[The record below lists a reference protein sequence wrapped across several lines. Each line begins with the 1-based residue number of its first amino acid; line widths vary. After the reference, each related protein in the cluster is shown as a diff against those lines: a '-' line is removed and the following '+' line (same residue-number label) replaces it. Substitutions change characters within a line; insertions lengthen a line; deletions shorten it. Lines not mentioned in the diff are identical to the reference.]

1 MQEKNNNIEQNVET
15 QPQENNEVTYTQAD
29 VDRMIADATKGMFT
43 QEKVNEIVEK
53 RLAKAKEKAEKEK
66 TQAEELA
73 KLSTEERKAKEF
85 EILMAEKQAEYEV
98 QMAEFTKM
106 KAEFEKSQLL
116 AQVQK
121 ELSERNLPIGCS
133 EMLLG
138 KDVETTMANINE
150 FEKAF
155 NESLQQNINSK
166 LKSSSSP
173 KIELKG
179 EEKGKD
185 PSKMSLSEFIEYQ
198 NKNKN

>member
-1 MQEKNNNIEQNVET
+1 MEEKNNNIENVET
-15 QPQENNEVTYTQAD
+15 QPQENNEVTFTQAD
-29 VDRMIADATKGMFT
+29 VDRMIAEATKDMLS

-53 RLAKAKEKAEKEK
+53 RLAKEKAKAEKERS
-66 TQAEELA
+66 QAEELA
-73 KLSTEERKAKEF
+73 KLSAEERKAKEF
-85 EILMAEKQAEYEV
+85 EIQMAEKQAEYDK
-98 QMAEFTKM
+98 QMEEFNKM
-106 KAEFEKSQLL
+106 KMEFERTQLL
-116 AQVQK
+116 SQVQK
-121 ELSERNLPIGCS
+121 ELNERNLPIGCS

-155 NESLQQNINSK
+155 NDSLQQNIDKK

-198 NKNKN
+198 NRNK

>member
-1 MQEKNNNIEQNVET
+1 MEEKNNVEQNVET

-29 VDRMIADATKGMFT
+29 VDKMIADATKGMLT
-43 QEKVNEIVEK
+43 QDKVNEIVEK
-53 RLAKAKEKAEKEK
+53 RLAKEKAKAEKERN
-66 TQAEELA
+66 QAEELA
-73 KLSTEERKAKEF
+73 KLSAEERKAKEF
-85 EILMAEKQAEYEV
+85 EILMAEKQAEYDN
-98 QMAEFTKM
+98 QLAEFNKM
-106 KAEFEKSQLL
+106 KAEFERTQLL
-116 AQVQK
+116 SQVQK
-121 ELSERNLPIGCS
+121 ELNERNLPIGCS

-155 NESLQQNINSK
+155 NESLQQNIDKK

-179 EEKGKD
+179 EENAKD

-198 NKNKN
+198 KNKN

>member
-1 MQEKNNNIEQNVET
+1 MEENNNNIEKNVET
-15 QPQENNEVTYTQAD
+15 QPQENNEVTFTQAD
-29 VDRMIADATKGMFT
+29 VDRMIAEATKDMLS

-53 RLAKAKEKAEKEK
+53 RLAKEKAKAEKER

-73 KLSTEERKAKEF
+73 KLSAEERKAKEF
-85 EILMAEKQAEYEV
+85 EIQMAEKQAEYDK
-98 QMAEFTKM
+98 QMEEFNKM
-106 KAEFEKSQLL
+106 KMEFERTQLL
-116 AQVQK
+116 SQVQK
-121 ELSERNLPIGCS
+121 ELNERNLPISCS

-155 NESLQQNINSK
+155 NDSLQQNIDKK

-198 NKNKN
+198 NRNK

>member
-1 MQEKNNNIEQNVET
+1 MEEKNNIEQNVET
-15 QPQENNEVTYTQAD
+15 QPQENNEVTFTQAD
-29 VDRMIADATKGMFT
+29 VDRMIAEATKDMLS

-53 RLAKAKEKAEKEK
+53 RLAKEKAKAEKER

-73 KLSTEERKAKEF
+73 KLSAEERKAKEF
-85 EILMAEKQAEYEV
+85 EIQMAEKQAEYDK
-98 QMAEFTKM
+98 QMEEFNKM
-106 KAEFEKSQLL
+106 KMEFERTQLL
-116 AQVQK
+116 SQVQK
-121 ELSERNLPIGCS
+121 ELNERNLPIGCS

-155 NESLQQNINSK
+155 NDSLQQNIDKK

-173 KIELKG
+173 KIELHENEG
-179 EEKGKD
+179 QTKD

-198 NKNKN
+198 NRNK

>member
-1 MQEKNNNIEQNVET
+1 MEENNNNIEKNVET
-15 QPQENNEVTYTQAD
+15 QPQENNEVTFTQAD
-29 VDRMIADATKGMFT
+29 VDRMIAEATKNMLS
-43 QEKVNEIVEK
+43 QDKVNEIVEK
-53 RLAKAKEKAEKEK
+53 RLAKEKAKAEKER

-73 KLSTEERKAKEF
+73 KLSAEERKAKEF
-85 EILMAEKQAEYEV
+85 EIQMAEKQAEYDK
-98 QMAEFTKM
+98 QMEEFNKM
-106 KAEFEKSQLL
+106 KIEFERTQLL
-116 AQVQK
+116 SQVQK
-121 ELSERNLPIGCS
+121 ELNERNLPIGCS

-155 NESLQQNINSK
+155 NDSLQQNIDKK

-198 NKNKN
+198 NRNK